1 MLITCP
7 YCHKKLYASNRQ
19 LLLRGRLN
27 MVCPTWRHYIF
38 HALRKRLLVM
48 QGVMMVAA
56 VLICAR
62 MAQFDV
68 PGGTLGNVALLL
80 VSLALVVGLGE
91 LCSRWITRPAM
102 LQSATDRAVKQEKEQ
117 EEAQKAAERKKKKHA
132 KKK

>member
-1 MLITCP
+1 
-7 YCHKKLYASNRQ
+7 
-19 LLLRGRLN
+19 
-27 MVCPTWRHYIF
+27 
-38 HALRKRLLVM
+38 
-48 QGVMMVAA
+48 
-56 VLICAR
+56 